1 MDMAETPQILRQWS
15 LLRSLAARRFGA
27 SVQELADELAVTERT
42 IRRDLA
48 SLREVGFPIE
58 EHTVEN
64 GRKLWSVSR
73 EAGFG
78 DLTLNLTEVLSLYVG
93 RQLMEPLAGTL
104 FWEGTH
110 SSYKKIRATLAD
122 GAIKYLDRLSA
133 LLHFAQAG
141 SSDYSSRSEQIDRLM
156 VAVED
161 RNVTTL
167 VYQSMRS
174 TEPVSREVNP
184 YGLAYFRGSLYLVA
198 KASEENEIRHYKV
211 DRISEVEPQ
220 TMKFERPK
228 DFDLQDWMSAA
239 LGVFRSDTPPR
250 KMVVQFDRSVARF
263 VEEKRW
269 HHSQQLTQNP
279 DGSLTTEFLL
289 SDHQELMRWVLS
301 FGSAAKAI
309 EPAELVD
316 AIREEVM
323 RMAGAYEL
331 GQKTKHRREAQ

>member
-1 MDMAETPQILRQWS
+1 MAESPQIIRQWS
-15 LLRSLAARRFGA
+15 VLRSLAARRFGV
-27 SVQELADELAVTERT
+27 SVQELAGELAVNERT

-48 SLREVGFPIE
+48 ALREVGFPIE
-58 EHTVEN
+58 ERSIEN
-64 GRKLWSVSR
+64 GRKLWSVSK

-110 SSYKKIRATLAD
+110 SSYKKIRATLPD

-133 LLHFAQAG
+133 LLHFSQAG

-211 DRISEVEPQ
+211 DRITEVEPQ
-220 TMKFERPK
+220 TMKFERPN
-228 DFDLQDWMSAA
+228 DFDLQHWMSAA
-239 LGVFRSDTPPR
+239 FGVYRSDTPPT
-250 KMVVQFDRSVARF
+250 KHVVRFDQSVARF

-279 DGSLTTEFLL
+279 DGSLTAEFML
-289 SDHQELMRWVLS
+289 SDHHELMRWVMS
-301 FGSAAKAI
+301 FGSAGTAI
-309 EPAELVD
+309 EPTELVE
-316 AIREEVM
+316 AIRGEV
-323 RMAGAYEL
+323 
-331 GQKTKHRREAQ
+331 QKLAESYAPKQDSRK